1 MNATEMKNTVL
12 TGVAV
17 CGTFI
22 ANQLGGWDT
31 ALFVLA
37 GFMALDIVT
46 GSLLALVFHKSEKT
60 DAGKYSSS
68 IGYKG
73 IVKKAVMLLEVRI
86 AVLLDEL
93 TGTPYF
99 RNAMILFL
107 VGNEGLSILENVG
120 LMGVPLPSFLKNAL
134 EAMKDKNDGAEGADV

>member
-1 MNATEMKNTVL
+1 MKATNVKNTTL
-12 TGVAV
+12 TGLAIV
-17 CGTFI
+17 GTFI

-31 ALFVLA
+31 ALAVLV
-37 GFMALDIVT
+37 GFMAADFLT
-46 GSLLALVFHKSEKT
+46 GSILALVFHKSEKT

-73 IVKKAVMLLEVRI
+73 IVKKAVMLLEVWI

-107 VGNEGLSILENVG
+107 VGNEGLSILENIG
-120 LMGVPLPSFLKNAL
+120 LMGVPLPPFLKNAL
-134 EAMKDKNDGAEGADV
+134 EALKDKNANAGTPNA